1 VTAGGAAR
9 VAREPLRI
17 WPASRRLALADALE
31 AMGPAVRRRL
41 LDGALLLAPV
51 GVGVLLNV
59 KVKYALLGVAVLAI
73 IALVIARPVIAAY
86 SLVLLTPLVVGIN
99 AGAVVPVL
107 RPNEALMV
115 LFAMAIGLRW
125 LGGLRSGGLRWP
137 AVDRVDA
144 TIIAL
149 GITSSALPLA
159 MMVVRQRAITS
170 DDLQYCLVMWKLL
183 AEYVIM
189 RSVVK
194 TREQAL
200 RCLVLSMAAAAV
212 VCVIGMLQ
220 ALHLFGVPGL
230 LAKYYAPNDVTT
242 PLSDGRGSSLL
253 GLPAAVADLAILNL
267 GIAIAMILRGYPRR
281 LWLGGLAALF
291 ALGVIAAAEFS
302 TLIGLIVALVAL
314 MVITKAARIAAYAV
328 PVGLIG
334 GVLLWPVIQTRLGG
348 FNSATG
354 LPVSWLNRLYN
365 LRTYFWPVLFSDNNW
380 ILGVRPSARIATDTR
395 QYGYVWIESGYTW
408 LLWGGGIPLLGSYLA
423 FVAAVL
429 KKCWRHAQ
437 RADQAGVIATA
448 LAAATCSQAVLMVF
462 DPHLTYRGSGDIFF
476 LLLALVRVLPGRD
489 EPADAGG
496 RPATGRVTE
505 PRPQAVPA

>member
-1 VTAGGAAR
+1 VTASAPARAAPQ
-9 VAREPLRI
+9 PLGI
-17 WPASRRLALADALE
+17 WSASRRLALADAIE
-31 AMGPAVRRRL
+31 AIGPAATRRL
-41 LDGALLLAPV
+41 LDGALLLGPI

-59 KVKYALLGVAVLAI
+59 KVKYALLAVAVLVI
-73 IALVIARPVIAAY
+73 VGLVIARPVIAAY
-86 SLVLLTPLVVGIN
+86 ALVLLTPLTVGIN
-99 AGAVVPVL
+99 AGAVIPVL
-107 RPNEALMV
+107 RPNEALIV
-115 LFAMAIGLRW
+115 LFGFAISLRW
-125 LGGLRSGGLRWP
+125 LTGLRSGAFRWP
-137 AVDRVDA
+137 AIDRVDV

-149 GITSSALPLA
+149 GITSSLLPLA
-159 MMVVRQRAITS
+159 MMVVRQRAITE
-170 DDLQYCLVMWKLL
+170 DDLLYCIVMWKLL
-183 AEYVIM
+183 AEYVIV

-200 RCLVLSMAAAAV
+200 RCLVLSMASAAV
-212 VCVIGMLQ
+212 VCFIGMLQ

-230 LAKYYAPNDVTT
+230 LAKYYAPNEVTA

-267 GIAIAMILRGYPRR
+267 GIAIAMLLRGYPRR

-328 PVGLIG
+328 PVGLVG
-334 GVLLWPVIQTRLGG
+334 AVLLWPVIQTRLGG

-395 QYGYVWIESGYTW
+395 QFGYVWIESGYTW
-408 LLWGGGIPLLGSYLA
+408 LLWGGGIPLLASYIA
-423 FVAAVL
+423 FVTAVL
-429 KKCWRHAQ
+429 KKCWRYAQ
-437 RADQAGVIATA
+437 RADPAGVVATA

-476 LLLALVRVLPGRD
+476 LLLALVRSLPAQR
-489 EPADAGG
+489 AGEDG
-496 RPATGRVTE
+496 DQPFTARVSTRRRE
-505 PRPQAVPA
+505 AVRV

>member
-1 VTAGGAAR
+1 MTASGAAR
-9 VAREPLRI
+9 VATDPLGI
-17 WPASRRLALADALE
+17 WSASRRLALADTIE
-31 AMGPAVRRRL
+31 AMGPAVTRRL
-41 LDGALLLAPV
+41 VDGALLLGPI

-59 KVKYALLGVAVLAI
+59 KVKYGLLAVAVLAI
-73 IALVIARPVIAAY
+73 IGLVIARPVIAAY
-86 SLVLLTPLVVGIN
+86 ALILLTPLTVGIN
-99 AGAVVPVL
+99 AGAVIPVL
-107 RPNEALMV
+107 RPNEALIV
-115 LFAMAIGLRW
+115 LFGIGISLRW
-125 LGGLRSGGLRWP
+125 LMGLRSGAFRWP
-137 AVDRVDA
+137 AIDRVDV

-159 MMVVRQRAITS
+159 MMAVRQRAITE
-170 DDLQYCLVMWKLL
+170 DDLLYCVVIWKLL
-183 AEYVIM
+183 AEYVIV

-200 RCLVLSMAAAAV
+200 RCLVLSMASAAV

-230 LAKYYAPNDVTT
+230 LAKYYAPNEVTA

-267 GIAIAMILRGYPRR
+267 GIAVAMLLRGYPRR

-302 TLIGLIVALVAL
+302 TLIGLIVALAAL
-314 MVITKAARIAAYAV
+314 MAITKAGRIAAYAV
-328 PVGLIG
+328 PVGLVG

-348 FNSATG
+348 FNSDTG

-408 LLWGGGIPLLGSYLA
+408 LLWGGGIPLLASYIA
-423 FVAAVL
+423 FVAAVV

-437 RADQAGVIATA
+437 RADPAGVIATA

-462 DPHLTYRGSGDIFF
+462 DPHLTYRGSGDMFF
-476 LLLALVRVLPGRD
+476 LVLALVRGLPGQRA
-489 EPADAGG
+489 ADGG
-496 RPATGRVTE
+496 GQSFTARATTRRPA
-505 PRPQAVPA
+505 AVPA

>member
-9 VAREPLRI
+9 VAREPFGP
-17 WPASRRLALADALE
+17 WAASRRLALADAFE

-51 GVGVLLNV
+51 GVGILLNV
-59 KVKYALLGVAVLAI
+59 KVKYALLAVAVLAVI
-73 IALVIARPVIAAY
+73 GLVIARPVIAAY

-107 RPNEALMV
+107 RPNEALMA
-115 LFAMAIGLRW
+115 LFALAISLRW
-125 LGGLRSGGLRWP
+125 LWGLRTGGLRWP
-137 AVDRVDA
+137 AIDRVDA
-144 TIIAL
+144 TIMAL
-149 GITSSALPLA
+149 GITSSVLPLA
-159 MMVVRQRAITS
+159 MMVVRQRAIAS
-170 DDLQYCLVMWKLL
+170 DDLQYCLVIWKLL

-200 RCLVLSMAAAAV
+200 HCLVLSMAAAAV

-334 GVLLWPVIQTRLGG
+334 AVLLWPVIQTRLGG

-395 QYGYVWIESGYTW
+395 QFGYVWIESGYTW
-408 LLWGGGIPLLGSYLA
+408 LLWGGGIPLLGSYIA

-429 KKCWRHAQ
+429 KRCWRHAQ
-437 RADQAGVIATA
+437 RADPAGVIATA

-462 DPHLTYRGSGDIFF
+462 DPHLTYRGSGDMFF
-476 LLLALVRVLPGRD
+476 LLLALVRVLPGRR
-489 EPADAGG
+489 ELADDGG
-496 RPATGRVTE
+496 LPATGRAAR

>member
-1 VTAGGAAR
+1 VTSSGATR
-9 VAREPLRI
+9 VAPEPFGN
-17 WPASRRLALADALE
+17 WSASRRLALADA
-31 AMGPAVRRRL
+31 AADMAPALRRRL

-51 GVGVLLNV
+51 MVGALLNV
-59 KVKYALLGVAVLAI
+59 KVKYALLAVVVLAVI
-73 IALVIARPVIAAY
+73 GLVIARPVIAAY

-99 AGAVVPVL
+99 AGAVVPVV
-107 RPNEALMV
+107 RPNEALIA
-115 LFAMAIGLRW
+115 LFGLAISLRW
-125 LGGLRSGGLRWP
+125 LWGLRSGGFRWP
-137 AVDRVDA
+137 AIGRVDA

-149 GITSSALPLA
+149 AITSSVLPLA

-200 RCLVLSMAAAAV
+200 HCLVLSMAAAAV

-314 MVITKAARIAAYAV
+314 MVLTKAARIAAYAI
-328 PVGLIG
+328 PVGLVG

-354 LPVSWLNRLYN
+354 LPVSWVNRLYN

-408 LLWGGGIPLLGSYLA
+408 LLWGGGIPLLASYIA
-423 FVAAVL
+423 FVVAVV

-437 RADQAGVIATA
+437 RADPAGVIATA
-448 LAAATCSQAVLMVF
+448 LAAATCSQAVMMIF
-462 DPHLTYRGSGDIFF
+462 DPHLTYRGSGDMFF
-476 LLLALVRVLPGRD
+476 LLLALVRVLPGRRESAIPD
-489 EPADAGG
+489 TDG
-496 RPATGRVTE
+496 TGWAAR
-505 PRPQAVPA
+505 RL

>member
-1 VTAGGAAR
+1 
-9 VAREPLRI
+9 
-17 WPASRRLALADALE
+17 
-31 AMGPAVRRRL
+31 M
-41 LDGALLLAPV
+41 
-51 GVGVLLNV
+51 
-59 KVKYALLGVAVLAI
+59 
-73 IALVIARPVIAAY
+73 
-86 SLVLLTPLVVGIN
+86 
-99 AGAVVPVL
+99 
-107 RPNEALMV
+107 
-115 LFAMAIGLRW
+115 MA
-125 LGGLRSGGLRWP
+125 
-137 AVDRVDA
+137 
-144 TIIAL
+144 
-149 GITSSALPLA
+149 
-159 MMVVRQRAITS
+159 VRQRAITE
-170 DDLQYCLVMWKLL
+170 DDLLYCVVIWKLL
-183 AEYVIM
+183 AEYVIV

-200 RCLVLSMAAAAV
+200 RCLVLSMASAAV

-230 LAKYYAPNDVTT
+230 LAKYYAPNEVTA

-267 GIAIAMILRGYPRR
+267 GIAVAMLLRGYPRR

-302 TLIGLIVALVAL
+302 TLIGLIVALAAL
-314 MVITKAARIAAYAV
+314 MAITKAGRIAAYAV
-328 PVGLIG
+328 PVGLVG

-348 FNSATG
+348 FNSDTG

-408 LLWGGGIPLLGSYLA
+408 LLWGGGIPLLASYIA
-423 FVAAVL
+423 FVAAVV

-437 RADQAGVIATA
+437 RADPAGVIATA

-462 DPHLTYRGSGDIFF
+462 DPHLTYRGSGDMFF
-476 LLLALVRVLPGRD
+476 LVLALVRGLPGQRA
-489 EPADAGG
+489 ADGG
-496 RPATGRVTE
+496 GQSFTARATTRRPA
-505 PRPQAVPA
+505 AVPA

>member
-1 VTAGGAAR
+1 VTAGGATR
-9 VAREPLRI
+9 VTPGPFGS
-17 WPASRRLALADALE
+17 WSASRRLALADAVQDM
-31 AMGPAVRRRL
+31 APALRRRV
-41 LDGALLLAPV
+41 LDGALLLGPV
-51 GVGVLLNV
+51 MVGALLNV
-59 KVKYALLGVAVLAI
+59 KVKYALLAVVVFAVI
-73 IALVIARPVIAAY
+73 GLVIARPVIAAY
-86 SLVLLTPLVVGIN
+86 SLVFLTPLIVGIN
-99 AGAVVPVL
+99 AGAAVPVL
-107 RPNEALMV
+107 RPNQALMA
-115 LFAMAIGLRW
+115 LFAAAISLRW
-125 LGGLRSGGLRWP
+125 LWGLRSGGLRWP
-137 AVDRVDA
+137 AIDRVDV
-144 TIIAL
+144 TICAL
-149 GITSSALPLA
+149 GITSSVLPLA
-159 MMVVRQRAITS
+159 MMEVRQRAITS
-170 DDLQYCLVMWKLL
+170 DDLQYCLVIWKLL
-183 AEYVIM
+183 IEYVIV

-212 VCVIGMLQ
+212 VCVVGILQ
-220 ALHLFGVPGL
+220 SLHLFGVPGL

-302 TLIGLIVALVAL
+302 TLIGLIVALVVL
-314 MVITKAARIAAYAV
+314 MVITKAARIAVYAV

-354 LPVSWLNRLYN
+354 LPVSWLDRLYN

-380 ILGVRPSARIATDTR
+380 ILGVRPSARIATGTR

-408 LLWGGGIPLLGSYLA
+408 LLWGGGIPLLGSYIA

-429 KKCWRHAQ
+429 RSCWRHAR
-437 RADQAGVIATA
+437 RADPAGVIATA
-448 LAAATCSQAVLMVF
+448 LAAATCSQVVMMAF
-462 DPHLTYRGSGDIFF
+462 DPHLTYRGSGDMFF
-476 LLLALVRVLPGRD
+476 LLLALVRVLPGRS
-489 EPADAGG
+489 EPADDAG
-496 RPATGRVTE
+496 RPATGRATG
-505 PRPQAVPA
+505 PQPQAAPA